1 MSAPGAASQRSTKP
15 DFDGQQK
22 VAQCENKAFNWE
34 LCFVLLRTVRSPQ
47 LIPAVVRILIFA
59 RPSYLQLLFFP
70 ILKVQLLEC
79 EELREKGKQSASCNP
94 KAQKA
99 SKIWLGSEVQE
110 VIFKAH
116 KL

>member
-1 MSAPGAASQRSTKP
+1 MSAPGAASQRSTKR
-15 DFDGQQK
+15 DFDGQKK
-22 VAQCENKAFNWE
+22 VAPRENKAFNCE
-34 LCFVLLRTVRSPQ
+34 LRFVPLRTVRSLQ
-47 LIPAVVRILIFA
+47 LMPAVVSIFIFA
-59 RPSYLQLLFFP
+59 HPTYLQLLFFP

-79 EELREKGKQSASCNP
+79 EELRKKGKQSASCKP
-94 KAQKA
+94 KAQNA